1 MSLLEFKHVA
11 FSVADKNILS
21 DISVS
26 AEAGDFISVVG
37 PSGSGKS
44 TFLKLCSDLIS
55 PTKGEIFYD
64 GKNFMDYSPVELR
77 KEIGY
82 CFQIPHLFGSTVMDN
97 IKFPY
102 AIRKKKPDMERIK
115 SLFDQFRMSDDYLN
129 RDVENLSGGEK
140 QRLSLIRSMLF
151 MPKILLLD
159 EVTSALDVDNTLLV
173 EDIIASVNASG
184 TTILWITHSPEQSRK
199 YANKILTI
207 EEGRVKSFEEVAK

>member
-1 MSLLEFKHVA
+1 MSLLEFQHVA
-11 FSVADKNILS
+11 FSAADKDILR

-26 AEAGDFISVVG
+26 VDAGDFISVVG

-55 PTKGEIFYD
+55 PTEGEIFFD

-82 CFQIPHLFGSTVMDN
+82 CFQIPHLFGRTVMDN

-102 AIRKKKPDMERIK
+102 AIRKKKPDSERIRE
-115 SLFDQFRMSDDYLN
+115 LFSMFRMSDDYLD

-151 MPKILLLD
+151 MPRILLLD

-173 EDIIASVNASG
+173 ENIIASVNASG

-199 YANKILTI
+199 YANRILTI
-207 EEGRVKSFEEVAK
+207 EEGRVKSFEEVPK

>member
-11 FSVADKNILS
+11 FSAADKDILR

-26 AEAGDFISVVG
+26 VNDGDFISVVG

-55 PTKGEIFYD
+55 PTEGEIFFD

-82 CFQIPHLFGSTVMDN
+82 CFQIPHLFGRTVMDN

-102 AIRKKKPDMERIK
+102 DIRKKKPDSERIRE
-115 SLFDQFRMSDDYLN
+115 LFSMFRMSDDYLD

-151 MPKILLLD
+151 MPRILLLD

-173 EDIIASVNASG
+173 ENVIASVNASG
-184 TTILWITHSPEQSRK
+184 TTILLITHSPEQSRK
-199 YANKILTI
+199 YANRILTI

>member
-11 FSVADKNILS
+11 FSAADKDILR

-26 AEAGDFISVVG
+26 VNDGDFISVVG

-55 PTKGEIFYD
+55 PTEGEIFFD
-64 GKNFMDYSPVELR
+64 GKNFMDYSPVGLR

-82 CFQIPHLFGSTVMDN
+82 CFQIPHLFGRTVMDN
-97 IKFPY
+97 IRFPY
-102 AIRKKKPDMERIK
+102 DIRKKKPDSERIRE
-115 SLFDQFRMSDDYLN
+115 LFSMFRMSDDYLD
-129 RDVENLSGGEK
+129 REVENLSGGEK

-151 MPKILLLD
+151 MPRILLLD

-173 EDIIASVNASG
+173 ENIIASVNASG

-207 EEGRVKSFEEVAK
+207 EAGRVKSFEEVAK